1 VKKWSWLIRLLLF
14 AVIIAGVTFQFSKI
28 INSENLQNPDRAEP
42 PTQILLGVFQKV
54 PFFIWVLS
62 GSLYSLGILN
72 SWWLWHWLATR
83 MGDRMHWLGSA
94 FAISYSQLGKYAPGK
109 GLAMMI
115 RVAWAAQAG
124 GRIPI
129 AAVSA
134 VYEVLTTMASGALIG
149 LLLGLWFY
157 YKTVPEGEGIPTPLW
172 HAAIMFVLAIIPV
185 SPPIFNRLAVR
196 LAGRFMKPGHAIRQP
211 TWYELGMG
219 LVLSSFNWM
228 LLGTSLFLLVLK
240 LPQELPLLGLDG
252 WLHCVQYISLANVGG
267 FIASTPGGLGVREF
281 LLQQYL
287 APHLGP
293 EAVVLVLLIRL
304 IWTFAEICLLIV
316 LWIARRLVLKKVLG
330 GLP

>member
-1 VKKWSWLIRLLLF
+1 MKKWSWLIRLLLF
-14 AVIIAGVTFQFSKI
+14 AAILAGVTYQFFKI
-28 INSENLQNPDRAEP
+28 LNSETLQNPERTNT
-42 PTQILLGVFQKV
+42 PTQILLGAFWKV
-54 PFFIWVLS
+54 PFYIWFLS
-62 GSLYSLGILN
+62 GSLYALGILN

-157 YKTVPEGEGIPTPLW
+157 FKKESEDGGIPAPLW

-185 SPPIFNRLAVR
+185 TPPIFNRLAVR
-196 LAGRFMKPGHAIRQP
+196 LAGRFMKPGQAIRRP
-211 TWYELGMG
+211 TWYELGVG
-219 LVLSSFNWM
+219 LVISSFNWI

-240 LPQELPLLGLDG
+240 LPQELPLWGLEG

-267 FIASTPGGLGVREF
+267 FIASTPGGIGVREF

-287 APHLGP
+287 DPHLGL

-304 IWTFAEICLLIV
+304 IWTIAEICLLVI
-316 LWIARRLVLKKVLG
+316 LWIARRLVLKKVIG
-330 GLP
+330 GFP